1 MPAATSRRLLAIL
14 ALTLTT
20 AACTPDDAA
29 PAAGTGSEPTT
40 APTAAAAAAQP
51 DTAAAPAPGDATA
64 AAPAGTAQATPDA
77 TVVALVSNF
86 KPPEK
91 GDPEALVTIYEFSD
105 YICPY
110 CRNFNQDTAG
120 KVDENYVKT
129 GKARYVH
136 WDFPLAGHGWGAIV
150 SAEASHC
157 AADQGKYWEMHKAL
171 FDAWEAQSKLD
182 VKDEQ
187 AAVASVLG
195 IASKIVADQE
205 AFKACVNTQKYRP
218 VVATMYRQAT
228 DMGLDA
234 TPAFVIQHKDPA
246 DPTGKDQIKV
256 VLGALDYEEFAKTV
270 DIEIF
275 RAQGTPIADT
285 PTPTPDAKATA
296 TAEALMKTATAE
308 ATRAAKTPT
317 AAAKP

>member
-1 MPAATSRRLLAIL
+1 MTAAVNRRLLAIL

-20 AACTPDDAA
+20 AACTPDTAA
-29 PAAGTGSEPTT
+29 PGTGADATT
-40 APTAAAAAAQP
+40 APTAAAQATGAAP
-51 DTAAAPAPGDATA
+51 AAAPTGATA
-64 AAPAGTAQATPDA
+64 GAQAEAAQATPDA

-91 GDPEALVTIYEFSD
+91 GDPNALISVYEFSD

-110 CRNFNQDTAG
+110 CRNFNQDTAD

-129 GKARYVH
+129 GKVRYVH
-136 WDFPLAGHGWGAIV
+136 WDFPLAGHGYGAII

-171 FDAWEAQSKLD
+171 FNAWEQQSKLD

-187 AAVASVLG
+187 AAVASA
-195 IASKIVADQE
+195 IAIGSKVVSDQE
-205 AFKACVNTQKYRP
+205 AFKSCITTQKYRP

-234 TPAFVIQHKDPA
+234 TPAFVIQHKDPNN
-246 DPTGKDQIKV
+246 PGGKDQIKV
-256 VLGALDYEEFAKTV
+256 VLGALDYADFAKTL

-275 RAQGTPIADT
+275 RAQGTAIPDT

-296 TAEALMKTATAE
+296 TAEAVVKTVTAE
-308 ATRAAKTPT
+308 ASRTFKTPT
-317 AAAKP
+317 PTPKP

>member
-1 MPAATSRRLLAIL
+1 MSAAAFRRLSAVL

-29 PAAGTGSEPTT
+29 PTGSDPVPTV
-40 APTAAAAAAQP
+40 APTADAAVAQP
-51 DTAAAPAPGDATA
+51 TAAAPADGTA
-64 AAPAGTAQATPDA
+64 AAPADAAQATPNA

-91 GDPEALVTIYEFSD
+91 GDPNALVTIYEFSD

-110 CRNFNQDTAG
+110 CRNFNQEAAG

-157 AADQGKYWEMHKAL
+157 AGDQGKFWEMHNAL
-171 FDAWEAQSKLD
+171 FAAWEQQSKLD
-182 VKDEQ
+182 VKDEP
-187 AAVASVLG
+187 AAVASVLAIG
-195 IASKIVADQE
+195 AEVVADQE
-205 AFKACVNTQKYRP
+205 AFKACVSTQKYRP

-246 DPTGKDQIKV
+246 NPTGKDLIKV

-285 PTPTPDAKATA
+285 PTPTPDPKATA
-296 TAEALMKTATAE
+296 TAEALLKTVTAD
-308 ATRAAKTPT
+308 AASAAKTPT
-317 AAAKP
+317 AKP